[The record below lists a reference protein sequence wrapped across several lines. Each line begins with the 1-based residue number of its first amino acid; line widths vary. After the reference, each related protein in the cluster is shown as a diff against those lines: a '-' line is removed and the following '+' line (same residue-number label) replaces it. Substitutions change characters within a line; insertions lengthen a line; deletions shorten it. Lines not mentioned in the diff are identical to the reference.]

1 LSEFNRIE
9 TVAGTG
15 HEDNPRGRRG
25 RAAASSANA
34 ESAASVPCL
43 TWRRISG

>member
-25 RAAASSANA
+25 RADR
-34 ESAASVPCL
+34 L
-43 TWRRISG
+43 LR